1 MSAFGHVSGAVQRRH
16 PASLLLLG
24 LPLLAALLGAVL
36 ALAFGKPAANKPH
49 AAAPAAAST
58 GAVVSAGAL
67 RVTLPEGWT
76 PTRTGPKIP
85 GFEGAHATFAR
96 TYDSDVAIAL
106 LPARSPSL
114 LAPELDVATNPASA
128 RPRIQQAGTLR
139 AYDYVRPAKD
149 RKDRRVLD
157 IVVVPTTL
165 GVATIACSSAVVAPD
180 ECAQVL
186 RGLHLTGGSFLPL
199 SAESAFLAGLP
210 DAMKTLGAQRLRL
223 RTRLTRAGLVA
234 GAARTAYRLA
244 GTYGTADRAL
254 RPLAAP
260 HSEARST
267 VILLR
272 RLRSRY
278 FTLAAAIRA
287 RDRGAFKAAARS
299 IETNEQRLAAR
310 VEAWQRALAR

>member
-1 MSAFGHVSGAVQRRH
+1 MSAVGQVTETVQRRH
-16 PASLLLLG
+16 PAFLLLFG
-24 LPLLAALLGAVL
+24 LPLVAALLGAVL
-36 ALAFGKPAANKPH
+36 ALAFGKPAAHKPQASAR
-49 AAAPAAAST
+49 AADST

-67 RVTLPEGWT
+67 RLTLPEGWT
-76 PTRTGPKIP
+76 PSRTGPKIP
-85 GFEGAHATFAR
+85 GFAGAHAAFAR
-96 TYDSDVAIAL
+96 SYDSDVAIAL

-114 LAPELDVATNPASA
+114 LPPALDVATNPASA
-128 RPRIQQAGTLR
+128 RPRIQRAGALR

-149 RKDRRVLD
+149 HHVLD
-157 IVVVPTTL
+157 ILVVPTTL

-180 ECAQVL
+180 ECAQAL
-186 RGLHLTGGSFLPL
+186 HGLHLAGGSFLPL
-199 SAESAFLAGLP
+199 STESAFLAGLP
-210 DAMKTLGAQRLRL
+210 HVVKTLGAQRLRL

-260 HSEARST
+260 HSDARST

-299 IETNEQRLAAR
+299 IASNEHRLAAR
-310 VEAWQRALAR
+310 IEVFQRALAR

>member
-1 MSAFGHVSGAVQRRH
+1 MSAFSHTGTVQRRH
-16 PASLLLLG
+16 PASLVLLG
-24 LPLLAALLGAVL
+24 LPLAAALLGAVL
-36 ALAFGKPAANKPH
+36 ALAFGKPAVNKPH
-49 AAAPAAAST
+49 AAAPTAASS

-85 GFEGAHATFAR
+85 GFDGAHAAFAR
-96 TYDSDVAIAL
+96 SYDSDVAIAL
-106 LPARSPSL
+106 LPARSASL
-114 LAPELDVATNPASA
+114 LPPALDVATNPSAA
-128 RPRIQQAGTLR
+128 RPRVQRSGAVS
-139 AYDYVRPAKD
+139 AYDYVRPAKN
-149 RKDRRVLD
+149 RRVLD

-180 ECAQVL
+180 ECAGAL
-186 RGLHLTGGSFLPL
+186 HGLHLAGGSFLPL
-199 SAESAFLAGLP
+199 STESAFLAGLP
-210 DAMKTLGAQRLRL
+210 DAVKKLGAQRLRL
-223 RTRLTRAGLVA
+223 RARLARAGVVA

-254 RPLAAP
+254 QPLAAP

-278 FTLAAAIRA
+278 FTLAAVIRA
-287 RDRGAFKAAARS
+287 RDRAGFKAAARS
-299 IETNEQRLAAR
+299 IDVNEQRLAAR
-310 VEAWQRALAR
+310 IGAWQRALARS

>member
-1 MSAFGHVSGAVQRRH
+1 MSALGHVTATVQRRH
-16 PASLLLLG
+16 PASLALVG
-24 LPLLAALLGAVL
+24 LPVLAALLGAVL
-36 ALAFGKPAANKPH
+36 ALAFGKPATDKPH
-49 AAAPAAAST
+49 AAAPVAASS

-67 RVTLPEGWT
+67 RVALPEGWT

-85 GFEGAHATFAR
+85 GFDGAHAAFAR

-114 LAPELDVATNPASA
+114 LPPALDVATNPASA
-128 RPRIQQAGTLR
+128 RPRIQRVGALS

-149 RKDRRVLD
+149 HRVLD
-157 IVVVPTTL
+157 IVVAPTTL

-180 ECAQVL
+180 ECSQALHGL
-186 RGLHLTGGSFLPL
+186 RLTGGSFLPL
-199 SAESAFLAGLP
+199 STESAFLAGLP
-210 DAMKTLGAQRLRL
+210 AAVRTLGAQRLRL
-223 RTRLTRAGLVA
+223 RTRLTRAGLVG

-260 HSEARST
+260 HTDARST

-299 IETNEQRLAAR
+299 IETNEQRLASR
-310 VEAWQRALAR
+310 IEAFQGALAR

>member
-1 MSAFGHVSGAVQRRH
+1 MSAFGQITATVQGRR
-16 PASLLLLG
+16 PAPLVLFG
-24 LPLLAALLGAVL
+24 LPLAAALLGVVL
-36 ALAFGKPAANKPH
+36 ALAFGKPAADKPH
-49 AAAPAAAST
+49 AAAPSAASA

-76 PTRTGPKIP
+76 PARTGPKIP
-85 GFEGAHATFAR
+85 GFDGAHAAFAR
-96 TYDSDVAIAL
+96 SYDSDVAIAL
-106 LPARSPSL
+106 LPARSASL
-114 LAPELDVATNPASA
+114 LPPALDVATRPAAA
-128 RPRIQQAGTLR
+128 RPRVQRSGAIR
-139 AYDYVRPAKD
+139 AYDYVRPAKG
-149 RKDRRVLD
+149 RRVLD
-157 IVVVPTTL
+157 IVVAPTTL

-180 ECAQVL
+180 ECAQALHGL
-186 RGLHLTGGSFLPL
+186 RLAGGSFLPL
-199 SAESAFLAGLP
+199 STESAFLAGLP
-210 DAMKTLGAQRLRL
+210 DAVNTLGAQRVRL

-244 GTYGTADRAL
+244 GTYGTAYRAL

-287 RDRGAFKAAARS
+287 RDRAAFKAAARS
-299 IETNEQRLAAR
+299 IATNEQRLAVR
-310 VEAWQRALAR
+310 IEAWQRALAR

>member
-1 MSAFGHVSGAVQRRH
+1 MSAFGQITGTVQGRH
-16 PASLLLLG
+16 PASLVLLG
-24 LPLLAALLGAVL
+24 LPLAAALLGAVL
-36 ALAFGKPAANKPH
+36 ALAFGQPAAHKPH
-49 AAAPAAAST
+49 AAPSAASV
-58 GAVVSAGAL
+58 GAVVTAGAL

-76 PTRTGPKIP
+76 PARTGPKIP
-85 GFEGAHATFAR
+85 GFDGAHAAFAR
-96 TYDSDVAIAL
+96 SYDSEVAIAL
-106 LPARSPSL
+106 LPARSASL
-114 LAPELDVATNPASA
+114 LPPALDVATRPAAA
-128 RPRIQQAGTLR
+128 RPRVKRSGAVS

-149 RKDRRVLD
+149 RRVLD
-157 IVVVPTTL
+157 IVVAPTTL

-180 ECAQVL
+180 ECAQALHGL
-186 RGLHLTGGSFLPL
+186 RVTGGSFLPL
-199 SAESAFLAGLP
+199 STESAFLAGLP
-210 DAMKTLGAQRLRL
+210 DAITTLGAQRLRL

-244 GTYGTADRAL
+244 GTYGTAYRAL

-287 RDRGAFKAAARS
+287 RDRAAFKAAARS
-299 IETNEQRLAAR
+299 IGTNEQRLAVR
-310 VEAWQRALAR
+310 IEAWQRALAR

>member
-1 MSAFGHVSGAVQRRH
+1 MSAFGNVSGAVQRRH

-36 ALAFGKPAANKPH
+36 ALAFGKPAADKPH
-49 AAAPAAAST
+49 AAAPTTAST

-96 TYDSDVAIAL
+96 
-106 LPARSPSL
+106 SPSL
-114 LAPELDVATNPASA
+114 LAPELDVATNPAAA

-180 ECAQVL
+180 ECAQAL

-210 DAMKTLGAQRLRL
+210 DAVKTLGAQRLRL

-260 HSEARST
+260 HSDARAT

-287 RDRGAFKAAARS
+287 GDRGAFKAAARS

-310 VEAWQRALAR
+310 IEAWQRTLAR

>member
-1 MSAFGHVSGAVQRRH
+1 MSALGHVTATVQRRH
-16 PASLLLLG
+16 PASLALVG

-36 ALAFGKPAANKPH
+36 ALAFGKPATDKPH
-49 AAAPAAAST
+49 AAAPVTASA
-58 GAVVSAGAL
+58 GAVVSTGAL

-85 GFEGAHATFAR
+85 GFDGARAAFAR
-96 TYDSDVAIAL
+96 SYDSDVTIAL

-114 LAPELDVATNPASA
+114 LPPALDVATNPASA
-128 RPRIQQAGTLR
+128 RPRIQRAGALS

-149 RKDRRVLD
+149 RRVLD
-157 IVVVPTTL
+157 VVVVPTTL

-180 ECAQVL
+180 ECAQALHGL
-186 RGLHLTGGSFLPL
+186 RLAGGSFLPL
-199 SAESAFLAGLP
+199 STESAFLAGLP
-210 DAMKTLGAQRLRL
+210 DAVKTLGAQRLRL

-260 HSEARST
+260 HSDARST

-299 IETNEQRLAAR
+299 IQTNEQRLAVR
-310 VEAWQRALAR
+310 IEAWQRALAR

>member
-1 MSAFGHVSGAVQRRH
+1 MSASGNVTGTVQRRH
-16 PASLLLLG
+16 PASMLLVG

-36 ALAFGKPAANKPH
+36 ALAFGKPAADKPH
-49 AAAPAAAST
+49 GAAPVAASS

-67 RVTLPEGWT
+67 RVTLPEGWA
-76 PTRTGPKIP
+76 PTRTGPKIL

-96 TYDSDVAIAL
+96 SYDSDVAIAL

-114 LAPELDVATNPASA
+114 LPPALDVATNPASA
-128 RPRIQQAGTLR
+128 RPRIQRAGALR

-149 RKDRRVLD
+149 QRVLD

-180 ECAQVL
+180 ECAQAL
-186 RGLHLTGGSFLPL
+186 HGLHLAGGSFLPL
-199 SAESAFLAGLP
+199 STESAFLAGLP
-210 DAMKTLGAQRLRL
+210 DVVRTLGAQRLRL

-260 HSEARST
+260 RSDARST

-278 FTLAAAIRA
+278 FTLAAAIRG

-299 IETNEQRLAAR
+299 IGLNEQRLAAR
-310 VEAWQRALAR
+310 IETWQRALER